1 MKRIRTVLLRVAILW
16 GAAAPAVAA
25 AQVRVDQ
32 RHPIAAN
39 ASIRLTIIV
48 PMATVRVTGWNRDT
62 VAITGTIGANDRFGG
77 GVTSTRL
84 GAKFFVESQGAFKE
98 KKSVGKPPWLE
109 LRVPAR
115 GRLWIKGGGADID
128 VREITGSLDVSIV
141 SGRIHVAGAPREVNA
156 EAMDGEI
163 EIEGT
168 IPWLRAKSAAGT
180 VTLRG
185 GGEDVALASVS
196 GNVAVN
202 GAPIT
207 RGRFET
213 VTGDIRF
220 SGSTPRDGALT
231 FDSHSGAV
239 ELTVPQKIQADFDF
253 TTISGSITNG
263 LTGARPVV
271 SRDMRGRELGLSN
284 GGGGA
289 RIVVR
294 TFKGAISLLAR

>member
-1 MKRIRTVLLRVAILW
+1 MMPRVMLTCLALLCIGVMP
-16 GAAAPAVAA
+16 GVTH
-25 AQVRVDQ
+25 AQQRVDQ
-32 RHPIAAN
+32 RYPVAPT
-39 ASIRLTIIV
+39 ASIRLSLIV
-48 PMATVRVTGWNRDT
+48 PMATVRVIGWDRDT
-62 VAITGTIGANDRFGG
+62 IAIRGSIGAGDRFAG
-77 GVTSTRL
+77 GVLDTKL
-84 GAKFFVESQGAFKE
+84 GAKFYVESQRAIKE
-98 KKSVGKPPWLE
+98 KKAVGKPPWLE

-115 GRLWIKGGGADID
+115 SRLWIKGGGADID
-128 VREITGSLDVSIV
+128 IREINGSLDVSIV

-156 EAMDGEI
+156 EAMDGDI

-185 GGEDVALASVS
+185 GGEDIALASVS
-196 GNVAVN
+196 GNVTVN

-220 SGSTPRDGALT
+220 SGSAPRDGALT

-239 ELTVPQKIQADFDF
+239 ELAVPQKIQADFDF
-253 TTISGSITNG
+253 TTISGSISNG
-263 LTGARPVV
+263 LTGARAVG
-271 SRDMRGRELGLSN
+271 SGDMRGRELGLSN

-294 TFKGAISLLAR
+294 TFKGAITLRAR

>member
-1 MKRIRTVLLRVAILW
+1 MLIRLALVFLGVMPGVT
-16 GAAAPAVAA
+16 A
-25 AQVRVDQ
+25 AQQRVDQ
-32 RHPIAAN
+32 RYPIAAN
-39 ASIRLTIIV
+39 ASIRLTFIV
-48 PMATVRVTGWNRDT
+48 PMATIRVVGWDRDT
-62 VAITGTIGANDRFGG
+62 IAITGTIGVDDRFAGG
-77 GVTSTRL
+77 INDTRL
-84 GAKFFVESQGAFKE
+84 GAKFYVESQRSLKE

-109 LRVPAR
+109 LRIPKR
-115 GRLWIKGGGADID
+115 SRLWIKGGGADID
-128 VREITGSLDVSIV
+128 IREITGSLDVSIV

-156 EAMDGEI
+156 EAMDGDI
-163 EIEGT
+163 QVEGT

-185 GGEDVALASVS
+185 GGEDIALASVS

-253 TTISGSITNG
+253 TTISGSISNG
-263 LTGARPVV
+263 LTGARPVG

-294 TFKGAISLLAR
+294 TFKGAITLRAR